1 MKKISNKLLEEAL
14 NNFVNT
20 DDREY
25 IKKRCFETIFKTQMS
40 NKKYVEFIKKTF
52 EFEVSVSTVREWR
65 AEFDEKNKA
74 QKEKPEDH
82 QNEVIKDGNII
93 EQQSNGN

>member
-1 MKKISNKLLEEAL
+1 MKKISNKSLEEAL

-52 EFEVSVSTVREWR
+52 EFDVSLSEISIWKK
-65 AEFDEKNKA
+65 EFDELQNV
-74 QKEKPEDH
+74 PT
-82 QNEVIKDGNII
+82 QNEVISDGDINQ
-93 EQQSNGN
+93 QQSSGN

>member
-40 NKKYVEFIKKTF
+40 NKKYIEFIKKTF
-52 EFEVSVSTVREWR
+52 EFDVSLSEISTWKK
-65 AEFDEKNKA
+65 EFDEKIKA
-74 QKEKPEDH
+74 H
-82 QNEVIKDGNII
+82 QNEVI
-93 EQQSNGN
+93 SNGNISQPEQ

>member
-1 MKKISNKLLEEAL
+1 MKKISNKSLEEAL

-25 IKKRCFETIFKTQMS
+25 IKKRCLETIFKTQMS

-52 EFEVSVSTVREWR
+52 EFDVSLSEISTWKK
-65 AEFDEKNKA
+65 EFDELQNV
-74 QKEKPEDH
+74 PT
-82 QNEVIKDGNII
+82 QNEVISDGDINQ
-93 EQQSNGN
+93 QQSSGN

>member
-1 MKKISNKLLEEAL
+1 MKKISNKSLEEAL

-52 EFEVSVSTVREWR
+52 EFDVSLSEISTWKK
-65 AEFDEKNKA
+65 EFDEL
-74 QKEKPEDH
+74 H
-82 QNEVIKDGNII
+82 QAPKNEVISDGDFT
-93 EQQSNGN
+93 QQSNGN

>member
-40 NKKYVEFIKKTF
+40 NKKYIEFIKKTF
-52 EFEVSVSTVREWR
+52 EFDVSLSEISTWKK
-65 AEFDEKNKA
+65 EFDEKNKA
-74 QKEKPEDH
+74 H
-82 QNEVIKDGNII
+82 QNEVI
-93 EQQSNGN
+93 SNGNISQPEQ

>member
-25 IKKRCFETIFKTQMS
+25 IKKRCLETIFKIQMS
-40 NKKYVEFIKKTF
+40 NKKYVEFIRKTF
-52 EFEVSVSTVREWR
+52 EFDISLSEISTWKK
-65 AEFDEKNKA
+65 EFDGLQNV
-74 QKEKPEDH
+74 PT
-82 QNEVIKDGNII
+82 QNEVTKDGDISQ
-93 EQQSNGN
+93 QQSNRN

>member
-25 IKKRCFETIFKTQMS
+25 IKKRCLETIFKIQMS
-40 NKKYVEFIKKTF
+40 NKKYVEFIRKTF
-52 EFEVSVSTVREWR
+52 EFDISLSEISTWKK
-65 AEFDEKNKA
+65 EFDELQNV
-74 QKEKPEDH
+74 PT
-82 QNEVIKDGNII
+82 QNEVISDGDINQ
-93 EQQSNGN
+93 QQSSGN

>member
-52 EFEVSVSTVREWR
+52 EFDVSLSEISTWKK
-65 AEFDEKNKA
+65 EFDELQNK
-74 QKEKPEDH
+74 H
-82 QNEVIKDGNII
+82 QTPKNEVAKDGNII
-93 EQQSNGN
+93 EQQSSGN